1 MPTSVKGGPAITGLT
16 GELAMQKM
24 SKAMRKKVLEEQKLE
39 EQRAQELKER
49 IKKKNIE
56 REAEK
61 I

>member
-1 MPTSVKGGPAITGLT
+1 MTPTPAPTSARGGPAITGLT

-49 IKKKNIE
+49 IK
-56 REAEK
+56 
-61 I
+61 